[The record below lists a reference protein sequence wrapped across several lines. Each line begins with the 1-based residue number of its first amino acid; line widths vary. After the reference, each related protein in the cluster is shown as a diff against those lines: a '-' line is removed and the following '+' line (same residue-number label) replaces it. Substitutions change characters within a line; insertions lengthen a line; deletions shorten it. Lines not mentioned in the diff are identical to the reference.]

1 MAVVME
7 LAPAGASIR
16 DIAVQARTSES
27 WASVALRL
35 LRETPDLAQAVS
47 DGTIGL
53 TDGYRVM
60 HQRIFARRRNDH
72 GAA

>member
-1 MAVVME
+1 
-7 LAPAGASIR
+7 
-16 DIAVQARTSES
+16 
-27 WASVALRL
+27 VALRL